1 MLKSVRHFVGY
12 HRIILSG
19 MVGVLLYV
27 FAKPTVWTIIAGCP
41 IILIGEGIRIWSSG
55 YITKNQMLVQD
66 GPYAF
71 MRHPLYLGTFVIGL
85 GFAIMGAKIS
95 LIVLY
100 LIAFT
105 IIYFSTIAE
114 EEESLRHR
122 FGNEFFEYARQ
133 VPLFVPLPT
142 AAMSGQTK
150 FQWQRVMGHREY
162 KTWLAIGIFLVLMF
176 FKSYYVS

>member
-1 MLKSVRHFVGY
+1 MLKSIRHFVGY
-12 HRIILSG
+12 HRIILSA

-27 FAKPTVWTIIAGCP
+27 FARPTVWTILAGCP

-55 YITKNQMLVQD
+55 YITKNQMLVQA

-71 MRHPLYLGTFVIGL
+71 TRHPLYLGNFVIGL
-85 GFAIMGAKIS
+85 GFAVMTAEIS
-95 LIVLY
+95 LVVLY
-100 LIAFT
+100 LIAFS

-114 EEESLRHR
+114 EEESLMNR
-122 FGNEFFEYARQ
+122 FGQEFAEYVRQ
-133 VPLFVPLPT
+133 VPRFVPLPT
-142 AAMSGQTK
+142 GAVNGQTK
-150 FQWQRVMGHREY
+150 FRWERVMGHREY